1 MSRIEKTART
11 AKAGAHALRKALS
24 TALHGGQAR
33 VKDMVDSSG
42 RRADDSL
49 EGVEQAIVR
58 FLDAI
63 AQRGSGYARDAGG
76 RLSAAEARLFPRRRR
91 PPVATALVGVGL
103 GVLLSLLFMTPAANR
118 K

>member
-1 MSRIEKTART
+1 
-11 AKAGAHALRKALS
+11 LRKALS
-24 TALHGGQAR
+24 AALHGGQAR

-49 EGVEQAIVR
+49 EGVEYAIVR

-63 AQRGSGYARDAGG
+63 AQRGTGYARDA
-76 RLSAAEARLFPRRRR
+76 RDRVSAAEARLFPRRRR

-103 GVLLSLLFMTPAANR
+103 GVLLSLLFMASAATR
-118 K
+118 KAAPRHRG